1 MYNPYANLKSKLP
14 RLPKR
19 IVADVPR
26 WKELLEKMLQNSGD
40 LATNILVSS
49 PISNVKKF
57 KTFPVTWFW
66 QSIFLPRS
74 RWKEFKNYF

>member
-1 MYNPYANLKSKLP
+1 MYNPYAKLTSKLP

-40 LATNILVSS
+40 LATNILVSL

-57 KTFPVTWFW
+57 KTFPMTRF
-66 QSIFLPRS
+66 
-74 RWKEFKNYF
+74 